1 MEEHKSILE
10 FDNYLVNRAVY
21 FLNPNF
27 IHNEDSSGLDVN
39 FDIHAKVVSEGNDI
53 QVSLK
58 ADIGDEH
65 NPNCPFIIEVGIT
78 GFFST
83 NEKNDGTDFSANML
97 AILFPYLRS
106 IISELSVKSNIFP
119 DYRLPLMNLY
129 SFLKEN
135 DCIEMVHIDSEH

>member
-10 FDNYLVNRAVY
+10 FDNYLVNKATY
-21 FLNPNF
+21 YLNTNF
-27 IHNEDSSGLDVN
+27 IPKEDSSGLDVD
-39 FDIHAKVVSEGNDI
+39 FDIHAKVANDVNDI
-53 QVSLK
+53 QVTLTAK
-58 ADIGDEH
+58 IGDED
-65 NPNCPFIIEVGIT
+65 NQNCPFIIEVKIT
-78 GFFST
+78 GFFSVNNK
-83 NEKNDGTDFSANML
+83 NEDVDFTANML

-135 DCIEMVHIDSEH
+135 NRIEVIEIADEE